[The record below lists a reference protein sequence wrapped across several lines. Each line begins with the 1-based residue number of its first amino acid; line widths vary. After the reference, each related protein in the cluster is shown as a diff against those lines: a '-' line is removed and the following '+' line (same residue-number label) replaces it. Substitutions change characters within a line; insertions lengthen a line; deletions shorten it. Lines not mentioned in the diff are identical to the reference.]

1 MKTPA
6 KKTFAAF
13 TLVEVLLSVAC
24 SSIILAAVI
33 TAGVALQRS
42 FAAVEGYSIAEG
54 DQLRVQD
61 YIAMDCRRAVSGN
74 VTGLSSNTPA
84 VDNGSWVNIGGIGT
98 WVHNTSGPVTLIL
111 SLPGYYD
118 GSGNVQAPGFNAS
131 AAIQYGSGN
140 TTTISYYMSGTS
152 FMRQVGTNPTQC
164 AAGAAWNNC
173 AKAIATNVNSFTVT
187 PSDLTTTVRCT
198 ITFAP
203 RFTNTNPGVAGTTVY
218 ANTFLR
224 NAAARH

>member
-1 MKTPA
+1 MKASA
-6 KKTFAAF
+6 KRMFAAF

-24 SSIILAAVI
+24 SSMILAAVI

-61 YIAMDCRRAVSGN
+61 YIAMDCRRAISA
-74 VTGLSSNTPA
+74 T
-84 VDNGSWVNIGGIGT
+84 VDNGSWTNSGGT
-98 WVHNTSGPVTLIL
+98 YSWVSNASDPVTLIL
-111 SLPGYYD
+111 TLPGYYD
-118 GSGNVQAPGFNAS
+118 GSGNIQAPSF
-131 AAIQYGSGN
+131 AANGAVQYGTGS

-164 AAGAAWNNC
+164 STGAAWTNC
-173 AKAIATNVNSFTVT
+173 RKAIATNVNSFTVT
-187 PSDLTTTVRCT
+187 PSDLTTTVRCS
-198 ITFAP
+198 ITFSP

-224 NAAARH
+224 NATARH

>member
-1 MKTPA
+1 MKMPA

-24 SSIILAAVI
+24 SSIVLAAVI

-61 YIAMDCRRAVSGN
+61 YIGMDCRRAIGA
-74 VTGLSSNTPA
+74 T
-84 VDNGSWVNIGGIGT
+84 VDNGSWTNSGGT
-98 WVHNTSGPVTLIL
+98 WSWTSNASGPATLML
-111 SLPGYYD
+111 TLPGYYD
-118 GSGNVQAPGFNAS
+118 ASGNVQAPSFNAS
-131 AAIQYGSGN
+131 AAIQYGSGSN
-140 TTTISYYMSGTS
+140 TTISYYMSGTS

-164 AAGAAWNNC
+164 AVGAAWNNC
-173 AKAIATNVNSFTVT
+173 SKAIATNVNSFTVT

-198 ITFAP
+198 VTFAP